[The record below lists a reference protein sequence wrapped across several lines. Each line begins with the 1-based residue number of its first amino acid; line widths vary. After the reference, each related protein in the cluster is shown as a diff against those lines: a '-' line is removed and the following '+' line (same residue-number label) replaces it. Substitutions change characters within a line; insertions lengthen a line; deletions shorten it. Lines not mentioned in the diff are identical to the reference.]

1 MIFVVERL
9 CDFFWRLRDFF
20 GGEVACFLCVERV
33 RFVDRLHYFCVKRL
47 RDIVCREFH
56 DFCVCRGLRDFSHSL
71 IQVA

>member
-47 RDIVCREFH
+47 RDFFFERLH
-56 DFCVCRGLRDFSHSL
+56 DVLCEE
-71 IQVA
+71 VA